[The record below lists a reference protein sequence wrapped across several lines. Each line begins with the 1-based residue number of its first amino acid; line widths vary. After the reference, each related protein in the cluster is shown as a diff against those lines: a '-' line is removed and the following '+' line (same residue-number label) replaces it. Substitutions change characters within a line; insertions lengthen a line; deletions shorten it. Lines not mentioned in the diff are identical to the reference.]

1 MAHESHLLVLQ
12 QVKIDNNER
21 ELANKVKQE
30 EDIMHQIM
38 RPDESEDGVN
48 QDKLDQN
55 YNTHA
60 NTTQIKAH
68 ARKHARTRTHFPTF
82 LPSRAPRVCPANW
95 ATHSS
100 RQPLAHFLR

>member
-1 MAHESHLLVLQ
+1 MVHESHLLVLQ
-12 QVKIDNNER
+12 QVNIDNNER

-55 YNTHA
+55 YNTHV
-60 NTTQIKAH
+60 NTTQIKAQAH
-68 ARKHARTRTHFPTF
+68 ARKHISPLFFRLGRQESVPPTGQHTQ
-82 LPSRAPRVCPANW
+82 AAN
-95 ATHSS
+95 
-100 RQPLAHFLR
+100 L